1 MSKALAVIGGGNMA
15 KAILDGAARAGVL
28 PEHVIVADPSA
39 ERRALFAR
47 SVERAS
53 QAIIQLSAVEE
64 IPGSGQVLLAVKPQ
78 MLPEV
83 ARDVRAAMDGGAWGG
98 RRVVISILAGATAAR
113 VREAF
118 AGRASVV
125 RVMPNTP
132 ALVGHGMSALCLG
145 DGAGPHE
152 ADLARTLFKAV
163 GKVIEVAE
171 SQMDAFTAVG
181 GSGPAYV
188 FRLAEAMVAGAIES
202 GLDPRD
208 ALLAVRE
215 TIAGAGLL
223 LGDSPE
229 SPGELRARVTSRGG
243 TTAAALEVLERGE
256 FEAMVVRAIVA
267 ARDRGAELS
276 RMAGG

>member
-28 PEHVIVADPSA
+28 PPTVIVADPSA
-39 ERRALFAR
+39 ERRALFTRA
-47 SVERAS
+47 VERAGEAIAQLA
-53 QAIIQLSAVEE
+53 QAEE
-64 IPGSGQVLLAVKPQ
+64 VPGSGQVLLAVKPQ

-83 ARDVRAAMDGGAWGG
+83 ARDVRAAIDAGVWGA
-98 RRVVISILAGATAAR
+98 RRVVISILAGATASR

-118 AGRASVV
+118 AARAEVV

-132 ALVGHGMSALCLG
+132 ALVGRGMSALCLG
-145 DGAGPHE
+145 EGAESHD
-152 ADLARTLFKAV
+152 ADLARALFSAV
-163 GKVIEVAE
+163 GKVIDVSE

-188 FRLAEAMVAGAIES
+188 FRLAEAMVAGAIEA
-202 GLDPRD
+202 GLDARD

-223 LGDSPE
+223 LGESAE
-229 SPGELRARVTSRGG
+229 SPGELRAQVTSKGG
-243 TTAAALEVLERGE
+243 TTAAALEVFERGG
-256 FEAMVVRAIVA
+256 FEATVVQAIVA

-276 RMAGG
+276 KMAGG

>member
-1 MSKALAVIGGGNMA
+1 MRKALAVIGGGNMA

-28 PEHVIVADPSA
+28 PHTVIVADPSPQ
-39 ERRALFAR
+39 RRALFTR

-53 QAIIQLSAVEE
+53 EAIAQLARAEE
-64 IPGSGQVLLAVKPQ
+64 VPGSGQVLLAVKPQ
-78 MLPEV
+78 MLPDV
-83 ARDVRAAMDGGAWGG
+83 ARDVRETIDRGAWGT

-118 AGRASVV
+118 AGRATVV
-125 RVMPNTP
+125 RVMPNMP
-132 ALVGHGMSALCLG
+132 ALVGRGMSAVCLG
-145 DGAGPHE
+145 EGADPHD
-152 ADLARTLFKAV
+152 ADLARALFHAV
-163 GKVIEVAE
+163 GKVIDLPE
-171 SQMDAFTAVG
+171 SQMDVFTAVG

-188 FRLAEAMVAGAIES
+188 FRLAEAMVAGAIAA

-223 LGDSPE
+223 LGDAAE
-229 SPGELRARVTSRGG
+229 TPGELRARVTSKGG
-243 TTAAALEVLERGE
+243 TTAAALEVLERGGLE
-256 FEAMVVRAIVA
+256 RLMVQAIAA

-276 RMAGG
+276 QMAGG

>member
-1 MSKALAVIGGGNMA
+1 MSEPLAVIGGGNMA
-15 KAILDGAARAGVL
+15 KAILGGAARAGVL
-28 PEHVIVADPSA
+28 PEHVFVADPSA

-47 SVERAS
+47 SVARAS
-53 QAIIQLSAVEE
+53 EAIARLAAMEE
-64 IPGSGQVLLAVKPQ
+64 VPGSGQVLLAVKPQ

-83 ARDVRAAMDGGAWGG
+83 ARDVGEAIDSGAWGK

-118 AGRASVV
+118 TGRAGVV

-132 ALVGHGMSALCLG
+132 ALVGRGMSALCLG
-145 DGAGPHE
+145 EGVEPHE
-152 ADLARTLFKAV
+152 ADFARTLFKAV
-163 GKVIEVAE
+163 GKVIEIAE

-188 FRLAEAMVAGAIES
+188 LRLAEAMVAGAIKS

-229 SPGELRARVTSRGG
+229 SPGELRARVTSKGG
-243 TTAAALEVLERGE
+243 TTAAALEVFERE
-256 FEAMVVRAIVA
+256 NFELMVVRAITA
-267 ARDRGAELS
+267 ARDRGADLS
-276 RMAGG
+276 KLAGG